1 VDLPASSSR
10 DRILQFAVP
19 ALMVVVAAIG
29 TIRHMNLDQPAW
41 RGATIGMFAHI
52 DGVSN
57 RFVRGTVT
65 GDDGQPQLAVP
76 PRAARDE
83 ADRAL
88 VIPTTNNL
96 RALEQAWRAADPDAE
111 LVRVEVLG
119 TVFDGDVPSVTM
131 EVVAAY
137 EPDDA
142 DAADEEGEADA

>member
-1 VDLPASSSR
+1 
-10 DRILQFAVP
+10 
-19 ALMVVVAAIG
+19 
-29 TIRHMNLDQPAW
+29 
-41 RGATIGMFAHI
+41 MFAHI

-76 PRAARDE
+76 PMAARDE

-96 RALEQAWRAADPDAE
+96 RALEQAWRAADPDAD